1 MQGPPGRP
9 GMPGPR
15 GPRVSCFYF
24 MLAFRIRHIPARRT
38 GWYMTNVLHIFTEVM
53 LLNGGCTI

>member
-24 MLAFRIRHIPARRT
+24 MLAFRIRHIPACRT

-53 LLNGGCTI
+53 